1 MWGQAAFE
9 YLLLFS
15 LILGI
20 LTFLTFYA
28 QQMTDRNREEIMIS
42 NAAIAVNKIV
52 EAADIVYSQGKPS
65 QITLSIYISER
76 VDSIVFSNK
85 MIIMRIGISSGF
97 SDIFATSKAPLQ
109 GYISTNS
116 GTKRI
121 RVKAEENYVNITEV

>member
-42 NAAIAVNKIV
+42 NAEIAVNKIV

-109 GYISTNS
+109 GSISTNS

>member
-109 GYISTNS
+109 GSISTNS